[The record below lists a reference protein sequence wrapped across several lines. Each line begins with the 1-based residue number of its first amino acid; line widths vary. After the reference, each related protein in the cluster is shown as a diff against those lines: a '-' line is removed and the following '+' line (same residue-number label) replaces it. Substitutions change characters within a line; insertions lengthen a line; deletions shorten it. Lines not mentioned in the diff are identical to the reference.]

1 MQVIRIPSNSIYKIE
16 NRSLNTNVNKY
27 VNVSYQED
35 TTQDGNAVTVTHQV
49 MTDRSG
55 KTYSLDNNTHDRSPA
70 AYYTLNNWCNG
81 RKSVT
86 LQCQIGDYY
95 TDEESPK
102 LVITTKRKKGDKDI
116 PKKTYYPMGVG
127 GTYYEVPASGYKTS
141 DGYYYYNIVSGTRA
155 VMDKTNLV
163 NEAEAYYVSAEKDFS
178 SMSGDEYIPFYQSI
192 VYKTTV
198 FKDKQIEDIS
208 KLSYHSGSSGSGAT
222 KYYYSATELA
232 SVSDDNLKDADEYLF
247 YDTNGTENSTRYD
260 FKWHVS
266 EIKVANEAEYDDVIE
281 KIRTCKEVDNPDYDP
296 NAPIIDYN
304 IANYKTCHI
313 SLSGCVVWYSNEEQS
328 KVTVC
333 RPILVGF
340 IKKRTATSGNAQIV
354 TYGLNST
361 RDIYSIETKDT
372 YLPMTFC
379 YGDRV
384 IPYEHVPDEDDP
396 TTGIDKPIATN
407 KDGTPVVYEV
417 AKNTITFNGCVWQNL
432 TLQEVQ
438 TNVAVIAYFSSTG
451 KSIGDDTRIIYSR
464 FLYVGDTTQV
474 AKNIILETDN
484 QVLYPYYIEEPGGS
498 SDKWLYP
505 NEIYYTAHRWN
516 GFNRIDVNIINTGK
530 WNLYDY
536 DDDTLIATFDYGQD
550 ITIESINY
558 SDNTAVLGY
567 KNSTGQTKSVSVR
580 CAFHNNVLFLKMTP
594 IYREEEATT
603 YKEEEATTS

>member
-27 VNVSYQED
+27 VNISYQED
-35 TTQDGNAVTVTHQV
+35 TTQDGNEIVIAHQII
-49 MTDRSG
+49 TDRRG

-116 PKKTYYPMGVG
+116 PKKTYYPMSVG

-141 DGYYYYNIVSGTRA
+141 SGRYYYNIVSGNRA

-163 NEAEAYYVSAEKDFS
+163 NEAEAYYVSAEDDFS

-208 KLSYHSGSSGSGAT
+208 ELLYCRGLGSVYSPNNT
-222 KYYYSATELA
+222 YYSATELS
-232 SVSDDNLKDADEYLF
+232 SVSDDSLKDADEYLF
-247 YDTNGTENSTRYD
+247 YDTNGTENATRYN

-281 KIRTCKEVDNPDYDP
+281 KIRTCKEVDNPDYNPDVP
-296 NAPIIDYN
+296 TGDYV
-304 IANYKTCHI
+304 IENYKTCHI
-313 SLSGCVVWYSNEEQS
+313 SLNGCVVWYSNEEQS

-340 IKKRTATSGNAQIV
+340 IKKRTSTSGNAQIV

-361 RDIYSIETKDT
+361 RLLYSIETKDT
-372 YLPMTFC
+372 YLPMTFS

-384 IPYEHVPDEDDP
+384 IPYEYDSESK
-396 TTGIDKPIATN
+396 TDKPIATN

-438 TNVAVIAYFSSTG
+438 TNVVVIAYFSFTG
-451 KSIGDDTRIIYSR
+451 KSLGDDTRIIYSR
-464 FLYVGDTTQV
+464 FLHVGDTAQV

-484 QVLYPYYIEEPGGS
+484 QVLYPYYIPVPSGS
-498 SDKWLYP
+498 SDKWMYP
-505 NEIYYTAHRWN
+505 NEIFYTTYRWD
-516 GFNRIDVNIINTGK
+516 GFNRIDVNVINTGE

-567 KNSTGQTKSVSVR
+567 KNSTGQTKSVSVK

-594 IYREEEATT
+594 IYREED
-603 YKEEEATTS
+603 ATTS

>member
-16 NRSLNTNVNKY
+16 NRSLNTNANKY
-27 VNVSYQED
+27 VNISYQED
-35 TTQDGNAVTVTHQV
+35 TTQDGNEVTIAHQII
-49 MTDRSG
+49 TDRSG
-55 KTYSLDNNTHDRSPA
+55 KTYSLDNNTQDRSPA

-116 PKKTYYPMGVG
+116 PKKTYYPMSVG

-141 DGYYYYNIVSGTRA
+141 SGYYFYNIVSGNRA

-163 NEAEAYYVSAEKDFS
+163 NEAEAYYVSAEDDFS

-208 KLSYHSGSSGSGAT
+208 ELLYHRDGGDHYYARKS
-222 KYYYSATELA
+222 YYSATELS
-232 SVSDDNLKDADEYLF
+232 SVSDDSLKDADEYLF
-247 YDTNGTENSTRYD
+247 YDTNGTENYTSYD

-296 NAPIIDYN
+296 DAPTIGSN

-313 SLSGCVVWYSNEEQS
+313 SLRGCVVWYSNEEQS

-333 RPILVGF
+333 LPILVGF

-361 RDIYSIETKDT
+361 RATYSIETKDT
-372 YLPMTFC
+372 YLPMTFS

-384 IPYEHVPDEDDP
+384 IPYEYVSESE
-396 TTGIDKPIATN
+396 TGKPIRGTDKPIATN
-407 KDGTPVVYEV
+407 KDGTPMVYEV

-438 TNVAVIAYFSSTG
+438 TNVVVISYFSSKG
-451 KSIGDDTRIIYSR
+451 YSIGGDTRIIYSR
-464 FLYVGDTTQV
+464 FLGIGDTAQV

-484 QVLYPYYIEEPGGS
+484 QILYPYYLKAPSGS

-505 NEIYYTAHRWN
+505 NEIYYTTKRWQ
-516 GFNRIDVNIINTGK
+516 GFTQIDVNIINTGK
-530 WNLYDY
+530 WELYDY
-536 DDDTLIATFDYGQD
+536 DVDSNDDTPIATFDYGQD
-550 ITIESINY
+550 ITIKSVNY
-558 SDNTAVLGY
+558 SDNTAVLVY
-567 KNSTGQTKSVSVR
+567 KNSTGLTKSVSVK
-580 CAFHNNVLFLKMTP
+580 CEFHNNVLFLKMTP
-594 IYREEEATT
+594 IYREEDV
-603 YKEEEATTS
+603 TTS

>member
-27 VNVSYQED
+27 VNISYQED
-35 TTQDGNAVTVTHQV
+35 TTQDGNEVVIAHQII
-49 MTDRSG
+49 TDRRG

-116 PKKTYYPMGVG
+116 PKKTYYPMSVG

-141 DGYYYYNIVSGTRA
+141 SGRYYYNIVSGNRA

-163 NEAEAYYVSAEKDFS
+163 NEAEAYYVSAEDDFS

-208 KLSYHSGSSGSGAT
+208 ELLYYRDLDSAYYPYNT
-222 KYYYSATELA
+222 YYSATELA
-232 SVSDDNLKDADEYLF
+232 SVSDDKLKDADEYLF

-281 KIRTCKEVDNPDYDP
+281 KIRTCKEVDNPDYNPD
-296 NAPIIDYN
+296 APTGDYI

-313 SLSGCVVWYSNEEQS
+313 SLNGCVVWYSNEEQS

-333 RPILVGF
+333 CPILVGF
-340 IKKRTATSGNAQIV
+340 IKKRTSTSGNAQIV

-361 RDIYSIETKDT
+361 RLMYSIETKDT
-372 YLPMTFC
+372 YLPMTFS

-384 IPYEHVPDEDDP
+384 IPYEYDSKSK
-396 TTGIDKPIATN
+396 TDKPIATN
-407 KDGTPVVYEV
+407 KYGTPVVYEV

-438 TNVAVIAYFSSTG
+438 TNVVVIAYFSSTG
-451 KSIGDDTRIIYSR
+451 HSLGDDIRIIYSR
-464 FLYVGDTTQV
+464 FLGIGDTAQV

-484 QVLYPYYIEEPGGS
+484 QVLYPYYIPVPSGS
-498 SDKWLYP
+498 SDKWMYP
-505 NEIYYTAHRWN
+505 NEIYYTTHRWV
-516 GFNRIDVNIINTGK
+516 GLNRIYVNVINTGE

-550 ITIESINY
+550 ITIESVNY

-567 KNSTGQTKSVSVR
+567 KNSTGQTKSVSVK

-603 YKEEEATTS
+603 YKEEATTS

>member
-27 VNVSYQED
+27 VNISYQED
-35 TTQDGNAVTVTHQV
+35 TTQDGNDVTITHQII
-49 MTDRSG
+49 TDRRG

-70 AYYTLNNWCNG
+70 AYYTLNSWSNG

-116 PKKTYYPMGVG
+116 PKKTSYLIGAC
-127 GTYYEVPASGYKTS
+127 GTYYEVPVSGYKTS

-163 NEAEAYYVSAEKDFS
+163 NEAEAYYVSAEDDFS

-192 VYKTTV
+192 VYKTSV

-208 KLSYHSGSSGSGAT
+208 DIKYQSSGAGYLYT
-222 KYYYSATELA
+222 IGYYSATELS
-232 SVSDDNLKDADEYLF
+232 SVTDSSLKDADEYLF
-247 YDTNGTENSTRYD
+247 YDTNGTENATHYD

-266 EIKVANEAEYDDVIE
+266 EIKVANEAEYDEVIE

-296 NAPIIDYN
+296 NSPVIDYN

-328 KVTVC
+328 KVTICQPV
-333 RPILVGF
+333 LVGF
-340 IKKRTATSGNAQIV
+340 IKKRTSTSGNAQIV
-354 TYGLNST
+354 TWGLNLK
-361 RDIYSIETKDT
+361 RQAYSIETKDT
-372 YLPMTFC
+372 YLPMTFS

-384 IPYEHVPDEDDP
+384 IPYEYYYDYDSKSG
-396 TTGIDKPIATN
+396 TDKPIATN
-407 KDGTPVVYEV
+407 KDGTPMVYEV
-417 AKNTITFNGCVWQNL
+417 AKNTITFNGCVLQNL

-438 TNVAVIAYFSSTG
+438 TNVVVIAYFSTTG
-451 KSIGDDTRIIYSR
+451 HSIGGDTRIIYSR
-464 FLYVGDTTQV
+464 FLGIGDTAQV
-474 AKNIILETDN
+474 AKNIMLETDS
-484 QVLYPYYIEEPGGS
+484 QILYPYYAEVPSGS

-505 NEIYYTAHRWN
+505 NEIYYTAHRWD
-516 GFNRIDVNIINTGK
+516 GFTRKDVNIINTGE
-530 WNLYDY
+530 WNLYGY
-536 DDDTLIATFDYGQD
+536 DDDTPIATFDYGQD
-550 ITIESINY
+550 ITIESVNY

-567 KNSTGQTKSVSVR
+567 KNSAGLTKSVSVK
-580 CAFHNNVLFLKMTP
+580 CEFHNNVLFLKMAP
-594 IYREEEATT
+594 IYREEEV
-603 YKEEEATTS
+603 TTS

>member
-95 TDEESPK
+95 TEEESPK

-116 PKKTYYPMGVG
+116 PKKAYYPMSVG

-178 SMSGDEYIPFYQSI
+178 SMIGDEYIPFYQSI

-208 KLSYHSGSSGSGAT
+208 TLSYHSGSSGSGAT

-296 NAPIIDYN
+296 NSPTVDYN

-361 RDIYSIETKDT
+361 RLLYSIETKDT
-372 YLPMTFC
+372 YLPMTFS

-384 IPYEHVPDEDDP
+384 IPYEHIPDENDP

-438 TNVAVIAYFSSTG
+438 TNVVVIAYFSSSG
-451 KSIGDDTRIIYSR
+451 HSIGDDIRIIYSR
-464 FLYVGDTTQV
+464 FLHVGDTAQV

-505 NEIYYTAHRWN
+505 NEIYYTFTRYLPTKTFART
-516 GFNRIDVNIINTGK
+516 NTGK
-530 WNLYDY
+530 WNVYNSVNN
-536 DDDTLIATFDYGQD
+536 LIATLDYGQD
-550 ITIESINY
+550 FTIKSIDYNVNSSVTIE
-558 SDNTAVLGY
+558 Y
-567 KNSTGQTKSVSVR
+567 KNSNGNTTEAVVM
-580 CAFHNNVLFLKMTP
+580 CELHNNILFLKMVP
-594 IYREEEATT
+594 IYEDVEVE
-603 YKEEEATTS
+603 

>member
-27 VNVSYQED
+27 VNVSYQEE

-55 KTYSLDNNTHDRSPA
+55 KTYSLDNNAHDRSPA

-116 PKKTYYPMGVG
+116 SKKAYYPMSVG
-127 GTYYEVPASGYKTS
+127 GTYYEVPASGYTS
-141 DGYYYYNIVSGTRA
+141 NGRYYYNIVSGTRA

-178 SMSGDEYIPFYQSI
+178 STSGDEYIPFYQSI

-208 KLSYHSGSSGSGAT
+208 KLSYHDGSGAN

-296 NAPIIDYN
+296 DAPIVDHY

-361 RDIYSIETKDT
+361 RDTYSIETKDT
-372 YLPMTFC
+372 YLPMTFS

-384 IPYEHVPDEDDP
+384 IPYEHVPDENDP
-396 TTGIDKPIATN
+396 TTGIDKPISTN

-438 TNVAVIAYFSSTG
+438 TNVVVIAYFSSTG
-451 KSIGDDTRIIYSR
+451 KSIGDETRIIYSR
-464 FLYVGDTTQV
+464 FLHVGDTTQV

-484 QVLYPYYIEEPGGS
+484 QVLYPYYIEEPSGS

-505 NEIYYTAHRWN
+505 NEIYYTAHRWD
-516 GFNRIDVNIINTGK
+516 GFTRKDVNIINTGK
-530 WNLYDY
+530 WNIYNSANN
-536 DDDTLIATFDYGQD
+536 LIATLDYGQD
-550 ITIESINY
+550 FTIKSIDYNVNSSVTIE
-558 SDNTAVLGY
+558 Y
-567 KNSTGQTKSVSVR
+567 KNSNGNTTETVVM
-580 CAFHNNVLFLKMTP
+580 CELHNNILFLKMVP
-594 IYREEEATT
+594 IYEEVEV
-603 YKEEEATTS
+603 EQS

>member
-16 NRSLNTNVNKY
+16 NRSLNTNANKY
-27 VNVSYQED
+27 VNISYQED
-35 TTQDGNAVTVTHQV
+35 TTQDGNEVTIAHQII
-49 MTDRSG
+49 TDRSG
-55 KTYSLDNNTHDRSPA
+55 KTYSLDNNTQDRSPA

-116 PKKTYYPMGVG
+116 PKKTYYPMSVG

-141 DGYYYYNIVSGTRA
+141 SGYYFYNIVSGNRA

-163 NEAEAYYVSAEKDFS
+163 NEAEAYYVSAEDDFS

-208 KLSYHSGSSGSGAT
+208 ELLYHRDGGDHYYARKS
-222 KYYYSATELA
+222 YYSATELS
-232 SVSDDNLKDADEYLF
+232 SVSDDSLKDADEYLF
-247 YDTNGTENSTRYD
+247 YDTNGTENYTSYD

-296 NAPIIDYN
+296 DAPTIGSN

-313 SLSGCVVWYSNEEQS
+313 SLRGCVVWYSNEEQS

-333 RPILVGF
+333 LPILVGF

-361 RDIYSIETKDT
+361 RATYSIETKDT
-372 YLPMTFC
+372 YLPMTFS

-384 IPYEHVPDEDDP
+384 IPYEYVSESE
-396 TTGIDKPIATN
+396 TGKPISGTDKPIATN
-407 KDGTPVVYEV
+407 KDGTPMVYEV

-438 TNVAVIAYFSSTG
+438 TNVVVISYFSSKG
-451 KSIGDDTRIIYSR
+451 YSIGGDTRIIYSR
-464 FLYVGDTTQV
+464 FLGIGDTAQV

-484 QVLYPYYIEEPGGS
+484 QILYPYYLKAPSGS

-505 NEIYYTAHRWN
+505 NEIYYTTKRWQ
-516 GFNRIDVNIINTGK
+516 GFTQIDVNIINTGK
-530 WNLYDY
+530 WELYDY
-536 DDDTLIATFDYGQD
+536 DVDSNDDTPIATFDYGQD
-550 ITIESINY
+550 ITIKSVNY
-558 SDNTAVLGY
+558 SDNTAVLVY
-567 KNSTGQTKSVSVR
+567 KNSTGLTKSVSVK
-580 CAFHNNVLFLKMTP
+580 CEFHNNVLFLKMTP
-594 IYREEEATT
+594 IYREEDV
-603 YKEEEATTS
+603 TTS

>member
-35 TTQDGNAVTVTHQV
+35 TTQDGNAVTVTHQII
-49 MTDRSG
+49 TDRSG

-95 TDEESPK
+95 TDEQSPK

-116 PKKTYYPMGVG
+116 SKKTYYPMGVG

-178 SMSGDEYIPFYQSI
+178 STSGDEYIPFYQSI

-208 KLSYHSGSSGSGAT
+208 KLSYHRGSGSSDT
-222 KYYYSATELA
+222 NKYYYSATELA

-296 NAPIIDYN
+296 NSPIIDYN

-361 RDIYSIETKDT
+361 RALYSIETKDT
-372 YLPMTFC
+372 YLPMTFS

-384 IPYEHVPDEDDP
+384 IPYEYDSESE
-396 TTGIDKPIATN
+396 TDKPIATN

-438 TNVAVIAYFSSTG
+438 TNVVVIAYFSSTG

-464 FLYVGDTTQV
+464 FLHVGDTAQV

-505 NEIYYTAHRWN
+505 NEIYYTAPRWD
-516 GFNRIDVNIINTGK
+516 GFNRIDVNIINTGE

-550 ITIESINY
+550 ITIKSVNY
-558 SDNTAVLGY
+558 SDNTAVLVY
-567 KNSTGQTKSVSVR
+567 KDSEDSTGLTKTVSVK

-594 IYREEEATT
+594 IYREEDV
-603 YKEEEATTS
+603 TTSLRL

>member
-27 VNVSYQED
+27 VNISYQED
-35 TTQDGNAVTVTHQV
+35 TTQDGNEVTVAHQII
-49 MTDRSG
+49 TDRSG
-55 KTYSLDNNTHDRSPA
+55 KTYSLDNNTYDRSPA

-116 PKKTYYPMGVG
+116 PKKAYYPMSVG

-178 SMSGDEYIPFYQSI
+178 STSGDEYIPFYQSI

-208 KLSYHSGSSGSGAT
+208 KLSYHRGGGSSDT
-222 KYYYSATELA
+222 NKYYYSATELA

-296 NAPIIDYN
+296 NSPIIDYN

-313 SLSGCVVWYSNEEQS
+313 SLRGCVVWYSNEEQS

-333 RPILVGF
+333 KPVLVGF
-340 IKKRTATSGNAQIV
+340 IKKRTSTSGNAQIV

-361 RDIYSIETKDT
+361 RLLYSIETKDT
-372 YLPMTFC
+372 YLPMTFS

-384 IPYEHVPDEDDP
+384 IPYEYDS
-396 TTGIDKPIATN
+396 GIGTDKPIATN

-432 TLQEVQ
+432 TLQETQ
-438 TNVAVIAYFSSTG
+438 TNIVVFVYLG
-451 KSIGDDTRIIYSR
+451 KNSPIWGEDNRIIYSR
-464 FLYVGDTTQV
+464 FLHVGDTTQV
-474 AKNIILETDN
+474 AKDIVLETDE
-484 QVLYPYYIEEPGGS
+484 QVLYPYYIEEPSGS
-498 SDKWLYP
+498 SDKWMYP
-505 NEIYYTAHRWN
+505 NEIYYTEKRWQ
-516 GFNRIDVNIINTGK
+516 GFTQIDVNIINTGQWK
-530 WNLYDY
+530 LYDY
-536 DDDTLIATFDYGQD
+536 DDDSDDDTPIATFDYGQD
-550 ITIESINY
+550 ITIESVNY
-558 SDNTAVLGY
+558 SDNTAVLVY
-567 KNSTGQTKSVSVR
+567 KNSTGLTKSVSVK

-603 YKEEEATTS
+603 YKEEATTS

>member
-27 VNVSYQED
+27 INISYQED
-35 TTQDGNAVTVTHQV
+35 TTQDGNEVIIAHQII
-49 MTDRSG
+49 TDRRG

-116 PKKTYYPMGVG
+116 PKKPYYPMSVG

-141 DGYYYYNIVSGTRA
+141 SGRYYYNIVSGNRA

-163 NEAEAYYVSAEKDFS
+163 NEAEAYYVSAEDDFS

-208 KLSYHSGSSGSGAT
+208 ELLYYRDLGSVYSPNNT
-222 KYYYSATELA
+222 YYSATELS
-232 SVSDDNLKDADEYLF
+232 SVSDDSLKDADEYLF
-247 YDTNGTENSTRYD
+247 YDTNGTENTTRYN

-281 KIRTCKEVDNPDYDP
+281 KIRTCKEVDNPDYNPDVP
-296 NAPIIDYN
+296 TGDYV

-313 SLSGCVVWYSNEEQS
+313 SLNGCVVWYSNEEQS

-340 IKKRTATSGNAQIV
+340 IKKRTSTSGNAQIV

-361 RDIYSIETKDT
+361 RLLYSIETKDT
-372 YLPMTFC
+372 YLPMTFS

-384 IPYEHVPDEDDP
+384 IPYEYDSESK
-396 TTGIDKPIATN
+396 TDKPIATN

-438 TNVAVIAYFSSTG
+438 TNVVVIAYFSFTG
-451 KSIGDDTRIIYSR
+451 KSLGDDTRIIYSR
-464 FLYVGDTTQV
+464 FLGIGDTAQV

-484 QVLYPYYIEEPGGS
+484 QVLYPYYIPVPSGS

-505 NEIYYTAHRWN
+505 NEIYYTTHRWD
-516 GFNRIDVNIINTGK
+516 GFNRIDVNVINTGE

-550 ITIESINY
+550 ITIESVNY

-567 KNSTGQTKSVSVR
+567 KNSTGQTKSVSVK

-594 IYREEEATT
+594 IYREEDATT

>member
-27 VNVSYQED
+27 VNISYQED
-35 TTQDGNAVTVTHQV
+35 TTQDGNEVVIAHQII
-49 MTDRSG
+49 TDRRG

-116 PKKTYYPMGVG
+116 PKKTYYPMSVG

-141 DGYYYYNIVSGTRA
+141 SGRYYYNIVSGNRA

-163 NEAEAYYVSAEKDFS
+163 NEAEAYYVSAEDDFS

-208 KLSYHSGSSGSGAT
+208 ELLYYRDLGSVYHPNNT
-222 KYYYSATELA
+222 YYSATELS
-232 SVSDDNLKDADEYLF
+232 SVSDDSLKDADEYLF
-247 YDTNGTENSTRYD
+247 YDTNGTENATRYN

-281 KIRTCKEVDNPDYDP
+281 KIRTCKEVDNPDYNPD
-296 NAPIIDYN
+296 APTGDYV

-313 SLSGCVVWYSNEEQS
+313 SLNGCVVWYSNEEQS

-340 IKKRTATSGNAQIV
+340 IKKRTTTSGNAQIV

-361 RDIYSIETKDT
+361 RLMYSIETKDT
-372 YLPMTFC
+372 YLPMTFS

-384 IPYEHVPDEDDP
+384 IPYEYDSESK
-396 TTGIDKPIATN
+396 TDKPIATN

-438 TNVAVIAYFSSTG
+438 TNVVVIAYFSFTG
-451 KSIGDDTRIIYSR
+451 KSLGDDIRIIYSR
-464 FLYVGDTTQV
+464 FLGIGDTAQV

-484 QVLYPYYIEEPGGS
+484 QVLYPYYIPVPSGS
-498 SDKWLYP
+498 SDKWMYP
-505 NEIYYTAHRWN
+505 NEIFYTTKRWV
-516 GFNRIDVNIINTGK
+516 GGTRIDVNIINTGK

-536 DDDTLIATFDYGQD
+536 DDDTLVATFDYGQD
-550 ITIESINY
+550 ITIESVNY

-567 KNSTGQTKSVSVR
+567 KNNTGQTKSVSVK

-603 YKEEEATTS
+603 YKEEAATS

>member
-27 VNVSYQED
+27 VNISYQED
-35 TTQDGNAVTVTHQV
+35 TTQDGNEVTIAHQII
-49 MTDRSG
+49 TDRSG
-55 KTYSLDNNTHDRSPA
+55 KTYSLDNNTYDGSPA

-95 TDEESPK
+95 TDEQSPK

-116 PKKTYYPMGVG
+116 AKKTYYPMGVG
-127 GTYYEVPASGYKTS
+127 GTYYEVPASGYKTEA
-141 DGYYYYNIVSGTRA
+141 GYYYYNIVSGTRA

-163 NEAEAYYVSAEKDFS
+163 NEAEAYYVSAEDDFS
-178 SMSGDEYIPFYQSI
+178 SVSGDENIPDEYIPFYQSI

-208 KLSYHSGSSGSGAT
+208 KLSYHISGGGYDT
-222 KYYYSATELA
+222 NKYYYSATELA
-232 SVSDDNLKDADEYLF
+232 SVSDDYLKDADEYLF
-247 YDTNGTENSTRYD
+247 YDTNGTENSTHYD

-313 SLSGCVVWYSNEEQS
+313 SLSGCVVWYSTETQS

-361 RDIYSIETKDT
+361 RVIYSIETKDT
-372 YLPMTFC
+372 YIPMTFS

-384 IPYEHVPDEDDP
+384 IPYEYDSESG
-396 TTGIDKPIATN
+396 TDKPIATN

-438 TNVAVIAYFSSTG
+438 TNVVVVAYFGNTG
-451 KSIGDDTRIIYSR
+451 HSIGDDDRIIYSR
-464 FLYVGDTTQV
+464 FLTVGDTTQV
-474 AKNIILETDN
+474 AKNIILETDS
-484 QVLYPYYIEEPGGS
+484 QILYPYYTVYPNGS

-505 NEIYYTAHRWN
+505 NEIYYVSHRRDD
-516 GFNRIDVNIINTGK
+516 FNRIDVNIINTGK
-530 WNLYDY
+530 WNLYNY
-536 DDDTLIATFDYGQD
+536 DDDTLIATFDYGQN

-558 SDNTAVLGY
+558 SDNTAVLEY
-567 KNSTGQTKSVSVR
+567 KNSTGQTKSVSVK

-603 YKEEEATTS
+603 YKEEAATS

>member
-16 NRSLNTNVNKY
+16 NRSLNTNANKY
-27 VNVSYQED
+27 VNISYQED
-35 TTQDGNAVTVTHQV
+35 TTQDGNEVTIAHQII
-49 MTDRSG
+49 TDRSG
-55 KTYSLDNNTHDRSPA
+55 KTYSLDNNTQDRSPS

-116 PKKTYYPMGVG
+116 PKKTYYPMSVG

-141 DGYYYYNIVSGTRA
+141 SGYYFYNIVSGNRA

-163 NEAEAYYVSAEKDFS
+163 NEAEAYYVSAEDDFS

-208 KLSYHSGSSGSGAT
+208 ELLYHRDDGDHYYARKS
-222 KYYYSATELA
+222 YYSATELS
-232 SVSDDNLKDADEYLF
+232 SVSDDSLKDADEYLF
-247 YDTNGTENSTRYD
+247 YDTNGTENYTSYD

-296 NAPIIDYN
+296 DAPTIGSN

-333 RPILVGF
+333 LPILVGF

-361 RDIYSIETKDT
+361 RATYSIETKDT
-372 YLPMTFC
+372 YLPMTFS

-384 IPYEHVPDEDDP
+384 IPYEYVSESE
-396 TTGIDKPIATN
+396 TGKPISGTDKPIATN
-407 KDGTPVVYEV
+407 KDGTPMVYEV

-438 TNVAVIAYFSSTG
+438 TNVVVIAYFSSKG
-451 KSIGDDTRIIYSR
+451 YSIGGDTRIIYSR
-464 FLYVGDTTQV
+464 FLGIGDTAQV

-484 QVLYPYYIEEPGGS
+484 QILYPYYRENPSGS

-505 NEIYYTAHRWN
+505 NEIYYTAHRWD
-516 GFNRIDVNIINTGK
+516 GFNRIDVNIINTGQ

-536 DDDTLIATFDYGQD
+536 DDDTPIATFDYGQD
-550 ITIESINY
+550 ITIKSVNY
-558 SDNTAVLGY
+558 SDNTAVLEY
-567 KNSTGQTKSVSVR
+567 KNSTGLTKSVSVK
-580 CAFHNNVLFLKMTP
+580 CEFHNNVLFLKMTP
-594 IYREEEATT
+594 IYREEDV
-603 YKEEEATTS
+603 TTS